1 MPSECL
7 VVALILI
14 MLIFGFLRAK
24 RKNWA
29 FAVLPLT
36 VTPVLTGAIMYVAGD
51 VMKISYSYTFPMSI
65 IVGALAIT
73 CIWIGIASMTL
84 IKTKKMRIP
93 YVASTVAFSLAFSF
107 LLLVQ
112 YQLALGFIL

>member
-14 MLIFGFLRAK
+14 ILVFGFFRAR

-29 FAVLPLT
+29 YAVLPLT
-36 VTPVLTGAIMYVAGD
+36 VVPIVVGVVMYVVAD
-51 VMKISYSYTFPMSI
+51 ILKKQYSYMLPLGL
-65 IVGALAIT
+65 IVGSLAVS
-73 CIWIGIASMTL
+73 CIWIGIDSMIL
-84 IKTKKMRIP
+84 IKTKKMRVP
-93 YVASTVAFSLAFSF
+93 YIGASVAFSLAFSF

-112 YQLALGFIL
+112 YQIELGI

>member
-1 MPSECL
+1 MLSECL

-29 FAVLPLT
+29 FAVLPLI
-36 VTPVLTGAIMYVAGD
+36 VTPVVTGLVMYISEN
-51 VMKISYSYTFPMSI
+51 VMKISYSYMLPLSL
-65 IVGALAIT
+65 IVGSLAVT
-73 CIWIGIASMTL
+73 CIWIGIASMVL

-93 YVASTVAFSLAFSF
+93 YVASTVVFSLAFAF

-112 YQLALGFIL
+112 YQIKFNI